1 MKRYLLIIIC
11 IIFSFSF
18 YGCKNSNTNE
28 PQNKTEDILVFYGD
42 ENNEKIIGEEREFT
56 FSNDYEKYEL
66 VLEELIK
73 GPTDNNLTTNIN
85 KNTEVISTAVDNN
98 DIVVNLSSEFK
109 TFSGSLAEII
119 GVGSVVNTLT
129 QFDNIDRVKILIEGE
144 EFIGPS
150 GEPRGFM
157 EEFPMDPTEQ

>member
-11 IIFSFSF
+11 IIFSFSL

-28 PQNKTEDILVFYGD
+28 SQNTDNILVFYGD
-42 ENNEKIIGEEREFT
+42 ENNVKIIAEEREIT
-56 FSNDYEKYEL
+56 YSNDYEKYKL
-66 VLEELIK
+66 ALEELIK
-73 GPTDNNLTTNIN
+73 GPIDNNLTTNIS
-85 KNTEVISTAVDNN
+85 KNTEVISTVVDNN
-98 DIVVNLSSEFK
+98 DIVVNLSSDFK

-157 EEFPMDPTEQ
+157 EEFPLDPSA